1 MLITVFVNGWNLM
14 VLAKTYIKYVGCTVP
29 ALQSSAKD
37 EKLRVVKK
45 SFSGRY
51 RYFIPSVSKKT
62 SHRSKV

>member
-1 MLITVFVNGWNLM
+1 M